1 MTDHKALSTLTFQCS
16 HGLFRSDLLGLVIK
30 AKERRE
36 SRDLYLSPGPAT
48 RSTCS
53 LERALGFCSLW
64 IGRVVITTTALV
76 ASPDGDQDPSNELWA
91 FKSAHM
97 TGSHRR
103 ILSRVALQDG
113 SSRLQTPA
121 PSLAPAAQTPLPRP
135 PLLLRRGCTASV
147 AVLAS
152 AFCSHGKPASFFANL
167 YNAISLPLWLS
178 VPASPTQPREHCLG
192 G

>member
-1 MTDHKALSTLTFQCS
+1 M
-16 HGLFRSDLLGLVIK
+16 
-30 AKERRE
+30 
-36 SRDLYLSPGPAT
+36 
-48 RSTCS
+48 
-53 LERALGFCSLW
+53 
-64 IGRVVITTTALV
+64 VITTTALV

-91 FKSAHM
+91 FKSAHV

-178 VPASPTQPREHCLG
+178 VPASPTQPRELPGRLRDPRRWG
-192 G
+192 GRGVSLPGPHSSWKPNAHTGPLKVTLKA